1 MISYLRLIAM
11 LATASLLASCAGTDR
26 TFGASPD
33 IEVTSLDELPAPTDR
48 GFYTIGGQEK
58 LLVEVVGSEL
68 LSGVYLTDGEGR
80 IGFPYLG
87 ILELAG
93 RSPNE
98 ASRMIA
104 DGLRGQYLLD
114 PHVRVVP
121 EEFPLPSISVGGQ
134 VNKPGAYPALG
145 NQTLL
150 RVVNAAEGLSEYA
163 KYDDVLVMRS
173 VDGLNYIGAYNIE
186 AIQRGNY
193 PDPRLYPND
202 IVMVGDSPGR
212 RRLDNILQFVPL
224 LTSSAIIIDRLGR

>member
-1 MISYLRLIAM
+1 MTFSLKYIPVIA
-11 LATASLLASCAGTDR
+11 AALLVAACATDR
-26 TFGASPD
+26 SYGTSQD
-33 IEVTSLDELPAPTDR
+33 IEITTLDELPAPKDR
-48 GFYTIGGQEK
+48 GFYSIGGQEK

-93 RSPNE
+93 KSPNE
-98 ASRMIA
+98 ASRMIE
-104 DGLRGQYLLD
+104 DGLRGQFLLD

-134 VNKPGAYPALG
+134 VRKPGAYPAVG

-150 RVVNAAEGLSEYA
+150 RIVNAAEGLGEYA
-163 KYDDVLVMRS
+163 KHDDVLVMRN
-173 VDGLNYIGAYNIE
+173 VDGQSYIGAYNIQ

-193 PDPRLYPND
+193 PDPKLYPND

-224 LTSSAIIIDRLGR
+224 LSSSAIIIDRLGR